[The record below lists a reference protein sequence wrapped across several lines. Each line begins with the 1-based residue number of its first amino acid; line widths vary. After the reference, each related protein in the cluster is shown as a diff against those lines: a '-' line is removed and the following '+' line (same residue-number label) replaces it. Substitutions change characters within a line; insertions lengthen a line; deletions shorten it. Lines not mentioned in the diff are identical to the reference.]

1 VYYGVLPEDEA
12 KRLNEVVLKRKKK
25 MRISGEA
32 TSPPAKKKA
41 KKKAKLIKDEAVDPE
56 LHASGAE
63 RVGSAVL

>member
-12 KRLNEVVLKRKKK
+12 ERLNDVVLKRKKK
-25 MRISGEA
+25 IRVSGEA

-41 KKKAKLIKDEAVDPE
+41 KKKARIFKDEAVDPE